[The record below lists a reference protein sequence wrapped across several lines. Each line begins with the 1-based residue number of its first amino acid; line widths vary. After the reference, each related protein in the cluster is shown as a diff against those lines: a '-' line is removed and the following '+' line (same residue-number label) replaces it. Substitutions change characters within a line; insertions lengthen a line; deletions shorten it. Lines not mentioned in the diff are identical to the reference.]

1 MEQKLH
7 INWYPGHMKKT
18 KELLQSNLKLVDT
31 IIEVVDARVPKSSK
45 NPDIDRLAAGKSRV
59 LVLNKEDLADAGT
72 TAKWKKYYEQKGY
85 IVVMFNATGNAS
97 ADKITSA
104 INQAFLPTK
113 EKLEKKGMIARAP
126 RVMIVGIPNSG
137 KSTLINKL
145 SGKKSTQTGDRPG
158 VTKGKQ
164 WVRMRGNL
172 EMLDTPG
179 ILWPKF
185 EDDQVSLMLAF
196 TGAIK
201 DDILNIEEIG
211 FEFIRF
217 MQKNYFENLKE
228 RYDLKNAQDAETIEL
243 MNEIASN
250 RGFLSKGKDIDYLRT
265 AKTVLGEFRSGQLG
279 KITLEQ
285 PDEAL

>member
-59 LVLNKEDLADAGT
+59 LVLNKEDLADAAT

-85 IVVMFNATGNAS
+85 IVVMFNATGNAG

-228 RYDLKNAQDAETIEL
+228 RYDLKNAQDVETIEL

>member
-59 LVLNKEDLADAGT
+59 LVLNKEDLADATT

-85 IVVMFNATGNAS
+85 IVVMFNATGNAG

-217 MQKNYFENLKE
+217 MRKNYFENLKE

>member
-59 LVLNKEDLADAGT
+59 LVLNKEDLADATT
-72 TAKWKKYYEQKGY
+72 TAKWKKYYEQKDY
-85 IVVMFNATGNAS
+85 IVVMFNATGNAG

>member
-59 LVLNKEDLADAGT
+59 LVLNKEDLADATT

-85 IVVMFNATGNAS
+85 IVVMFNATGNAG

-185 EDDQVSLMLAF
+185 EDNQVSLMLAF

>member
-18 KELLQSNLKLVDT
+18 KELLQSNLKLVDA

-72 TAKWKKYYEQKGY
+72 TARWKKYYEQKGY
-85 IVVMFNATGNAS
+85 IVVMFNATGNAG

-185 EDDQVSLMLAF
+185 EDEQVSLMLAF